1 MKKRI
6 MKMALAA
13 LAVGVIATG
22 CQQKPEGAIATVGD
36 QVVTEDELNKYMEEL
51 KKYYGE
57 EMFNEST
64 QQGKTMV
71 AEAKENVTEA
81 LINQKVMEKIMADN
95 EITVDDSEVDATLKS
110 MKDQVGGEE
119 EFKKLLEAQGA
130 TEDQLKEQ
138 YLEQLKAN
146 KYNQFVAEKF
156 KPSEEDIKTYL
167 DSHKED
173 YIQYNASHI
182 LITPDTQ
189 TEVKEGEEP
198 AEVNPEEASKKA
210 EELATALAAD
220 AKKEGVD
227 FARLAKQHSKDPGS
241 AENGGSL
248 GNFLPFSM
256 VEQFKTALKDMK
268 AGEVKGPVESE
279 YGFHVIKVNAVEE
292 DLEKYDEEI
301 KAQVNQ
307 DITTKIIQEKSE
319 ELINQ
324 YRRDLG
330 VKKYT

>member
-6 MKMALAA
+6 MGVALAA
-13 LAVGVIATG
+13 ATIGVLATG

-36 QVVTEDELNKYMEEL
+36 QVVTEDDLNKYMGEL

-64 QQGKTMV
+64 QQGKNMV

-81 LINQKVMEKIMADN
+81 LINQKVMDKIMADN
-95 EITVDDSEVDATLKS
+95 KITVEDKEVDETIKA
-110 MKDQVGGEE
+110 MKEQIGGEE
-119 EFKKLLEAQGA
+119 EFKKVLEAQGA
-130 TEDQLKEQ
+130 TEEQLRGQ
-138 YLEQLKAN
+138 YLEQLKSN

-156 KPSEEDIKTYL
+156 KPSEEDIKKYYNENK
-167 DSHKED
+167 DD

-182 LITPDTQ
+182 LITPEEQ

-198 AEVNPEEASKKA
+198 KPADPEAAAKKA
-210 EELATALAAD
+210 EELAAKVAKD

-241 AENGGSL
+241 AQNGGSL

-256 VEQFKTALKDMK
+256 VEEFKNALKGMK
-268 AGEVKGPVESE
+268 AGEISEPVKSQ
-279 YGFHVIKVNAVEE
+279 YGYHVIKVNAVEE
-292 DLEKYDEEI
+292 DFDKYEEET
-301 KAQVNQ
+301 KAQANQ
-307 DITTKIIQEKSE
+307 DIITKIVQKKSE
-319 ELINQ
+319 DLINQ

-330 VKKYT
+330 VKKYK

>member
-6 MKMALAA
+6 IGMALAA
-13 LAVGVIATG
+13 ATIGILATG

-36 QVVTEDELNKYMEEL
+36 QVVTEDDLNKYMGEL

-57 EMFNEST
+57 ETFNEST
-64 QQGKTMV
+64 QQGKNMV

-81 LINQKVMEKIMADN
+81 LINQKVMDKIMADN
-95 EITVDDSEVDATLKS
+95 KITVEDKEVDETIKA
-110 MKDQVGGEE
+110 MKEQIGGEE
-119 EFKKLLEAQGA
+119 EFKKVLEAQGA
-130 TEDQLKEQ
+130 TEEQLRAQ
-138 YLEQLKAN
+138 YLEQLKSN

-156 KPSEEDIKTYL
+156 KPSEEDIKKYYNE
-167 DSHKED
+167 HKDD

-189 TEVKEGEEP
+189 MEVKEGEDPKP
-198 AEVNPEEASKKA
+198 ADPEAAAKNA
-210 EELATALAAD
+210 EELARKLSQD

-241 AENGGSL
+241 AQNGGSL

-256 VEQFKTALKDMK
+256 VKEFKDALKGMK
-268 AGEVKGPVESE
+268 AGEISDPVKSQ
-279 YGFHVIKVNAVEE
+279 YGYHVIKVNAVEE
-292 DLEKYDEEI
+292 DFDKYEEEV

-307 DITTKIIQEKSE
+307 DITTKIVQKKSE
-319 ELINQ
+319 DLINQ

-330 VKKYT
+330 VKKYK